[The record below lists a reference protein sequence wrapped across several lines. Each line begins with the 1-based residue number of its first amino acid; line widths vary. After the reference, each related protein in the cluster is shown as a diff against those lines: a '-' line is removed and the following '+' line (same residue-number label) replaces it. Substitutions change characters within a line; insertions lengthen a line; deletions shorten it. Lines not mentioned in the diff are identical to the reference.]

1 MTPAITYDNI
11 NLHFSTIMVCLFAY
25 TSYTWKVKFISWP
38 SRRIYPKSFLHQ
50 ERRFYAQKQLSEQ
63 QEVFLQLCMGN
74 RGLKVTYEPFF
85 MKLFDPSFHP
95 ERLNRLLSAIMGQS
109 LRVVGTHPREG
120 LRLSDSSSL
129 VIMDLLVELADGS
142 LVNVEIQ
149 RCGYRFPIQRSFCYG
164 ADLLARQYAK
174 LKAKKKAAFSY
185 KDMHPV
191 HVIVLMEESPVIFKK
206 FPKHFI
212 HHSRFSFDTGLV
224 LESLLNFTYI
234 SLDIFHS
241 LTHNDIEELDAW
253 MYFLSS
259 DEPGLIRQVV
269 EKYPFFQELYQEII
283 NFRYKP
289 EELMNMY
296 NEILAEMD
304 KNIELESVTE
314 IYDAKLAEKD
324 DEIAKKDEALAEKD
338 AEIARLKAA
347 LASQKR

>member
-1 MTPAITYDNI
+1 MLKNNYLNTIFAPLNHVPQELKTPRLREEVLRQIHDNPDTS
-11 NLHFSTIMVCLFAY
+11 LKFA
-25 TSYTWKVKFISWP
+25 T
-38 SRRIYPKSFLHQ
+38 LD
-50 ERRFYAQKQLSEQ
+50 AEQ

-95 ERLNRLLSAIMGQS
+95 ERLNRLLSAIMGQNV
-109 LRVVGTHPREG
+109 RVVGTHPREG
-120 LRLSDSSSL
+120 IRLSDSSSL

-174 LKAKKKAAFSY
+174 LKAKKKSSFSY

-206 FPKHFI
+206 FPNHFI

-241 LTHNDIEELDAW
+241 LAHNDIEELDAW

-259 DEPGLIRQVV
+259 DEPRHVRQIV

-324 DEIAKKDEALAEKD
+324 KAIAEKNE
-338 AEIARLKAA
+338 EIERLRSEVTRLKGQVSD
-347 LASQKR
+347 LK